1 MTTPTNSQELAQPL
15 QTELA
20 QAEYEPLLPIENAL
34 KGIAGLARPPKS
46 RLTLVAHTIKKV
58 DLIAPW

>member
-1 MTTPTNSQELAQPL
+1 MTSPTNSQELAQQL

-34 KGIAGLARPPKS
+34 ILWSLGIGVLSLSALAFLK
-46 RLTLVAHTIKKV
+46 
-58 DLIAPW
+58 